1 VLDREGR
8 FARNLALYEALV
20 ALVPEVERK
29 GATNPYTSVNGNM
42 FSICSPDGEVALR
55 LPAERRQEF
64 LERYST
70 HLREAYGIVQRE
82 YVVVPDDLLV
92 RTDELAP
99 WFEASYAYA
108 TGLRRKPTT
117 RPKRDDA

>member
-1 VLDREGR
+1 MLDREGR

-20 ALVPEVERK
+20 ALVPEIERK

-42 FSICSPDGEVALR
+42 FSICSPGGEVELR
-55 LPAERRQEF
+55 LPAEQRQEF

-82 YVVVPDDLLV
+82 YVVVPDDLLA
-92 RTDELAP
+92 RIDELAP
-99 WFEASYAYA
+99 WFEASYRYA
-108 TGLRRKPTT
+108 AGLRPKATT
-117 RPKRDDA
+117 RAKR